1 MGSRPLGV
9 PRAAVPALMTWLLA
23 ARRPAV
29 IAVLVVSAVALGAV
43 ALRTVMHTAASEVAD
58 QTTAPGARVGTN
70 PGAIAPAFTASGYSG
85 AIITLEQFRG
95 HPIVLNFWASWCP
108 PCRAEMPALEAAY
121 RKYQARG
128 VVVIGIDGA
137 TDTWSASRTFLA
149 TRGVTYPIGRD
160 ERGQVAQAYHV
171 AGLPTT
177 FFIRADGRVGGF
189 ALTGGFTGPDGA
201 QELTKQIEALLR

>member
-1 MGSRPLGV
+1 MGSRSGRLPR
-9 PRAAVPALMTWLLA
+9 RAA
-23 ARRPAV
+23 PAV
-29 IAVLVVSAVALGAV
+29 IAVLVLCAFALGVV

-58 QTTAPGARVGTN
+58 QSLAPRARVGTD
-70 PGAIAPAFTASGYSG
+70 PGAIAPAFTAPAYSG
-85 AIITLEQFRG
+85 APVSLERFRG

-149 TRGVTYPIGRD
+149 ARGVTYPVARD
-160 ERGQVAQAYHV
+160 ERGQVAQAYHIT
-171 AGLPTT
+171 GLPTT
-177 FFIRADGRVGGF
+177 FFIRADGRVAGV
-189 ALTGGFTGPDGA
+189 ALTGGFTGRDGA
-201 QELTKQIEALLR
+201 EELTKQIEALLY

>member
-1 MGSRPLGV
+1 MGSKSAGL

-29 IAVLVVSAVALGAV
+29 IVALVLCAVALGVV
-43 ALRTVMHTAASEVAD
+43 ALRTVLRTAASEVAD
-58 QTTAPGARVGTN
+58 QTVAPGARVGTD
-70 PGAIAPAFTASGYSG
+70 PGAIAPAFTAAAYQG
-85 AIITLEQFRG
+85 APVSLVRFRG

-121 RKYQARG
+121 RKYQSRG

-137 TDTWSASRTFLA
+137 TDTWSASRMFLA
-149 TRGVTYPIGRD
+149 ARGVTYPVARDDSGR
-160 ERGQVAQAYHV
+160 VAQSYHV

-177 FFIRADGRVGGF
+177 FFIKADGRVAGV
-189 ALTGGFTGPDGA
+189 ALTGGFTGPDGT